1 MAHVGSPDVFFEGQ
15 AGPYKLLVT
24 IRPPQVVPGVAEIE
38 IRSLAADV
46 TGIHIVP
53 LRLTAPRQLAPV
65 PDLARASKD
74 DPQFYTGSLWL
85 MATGSWKVRVDV
97 DGARGKRDALGTG
110 AGALYARARHAEDRR
125 GDPAP
130 ARAVAGV
137 RPGSGGGRECARGAT
152 GARHTARRRAA
163 CAARAGRCW
172 PRRRFWAAYCGL
184 GGEWWKSAAGDYASY
199 VYKPLGVQ
207 ASVESGNQLV
217 LQLDDPGWLNRRTDD
232 LLPDHNHL
240 MHLYVIH
247 LPGMDRVW
255 HLHPE
260 RGEGDVF
267 RQALPS
273 MAAGRY
279 ALYGDIVHANG
290 IGETVAAQID
300 LPEIHG
306 GELAGDDAASAALEV
321 KANYNPVV
329 SELPGGY
336 RMTLGGRRRRNPR
349 PPAVPVPLP
358 PAGCGGAARPPIWS
372 CIWEWPGHAAFVA
385 TDGSVFA
392 HVHPSGSVPM
402 AALALA
408 QAVNPHAEHMR
419 WPEDCP
425 PRCPFRMGFPSP
437 ARTVSSYR

>member
-1 MAHVGSPDVFFEGQ
+1 M
-15 AGPYKLLVT
+15 
-24 IRPPQVVPGVAEIE
+24 
-38 IRSLAADV
+38 
-46 TGIHIVP
+46 
-53 LRLTAPRQLAPV
+53 

-97 DGARGKRDALGTG
+97 DGARGKGTLSVPVPALSTRVLGMQKTVGAILIPLGLLLVFGLVAVVGASVREAQLEPGMRPDA
-110 AGALYARARHAEDRR
+110 ARVRRARWAMLAAAAIL
-125 GDPAP
+125 G
-130 ARAVAGV
+130 GV
-137 RPGSGGGRECARGAT
+137 L
-152 GARHTARRRAA
+152 
-163 CAARAGRCW
+163 
-172 PRRRFWAAYCGL
+172 WA

-199 VYKPLGVQ
+199 VYKPLGVK
-207 ASVESGNQLV
+207 ASVESGNHLV

-260 RGEGDVF
+260 RGENDVF

-336 RMTLGGRRRRNPR
+336 RMTWEGGGGRNPCA
-349 PPAVPVPLP
+349 PAVPVPLP
-358 PAGCGGAARPPIWS
+358 PAGCGGARARRYGTVHGNGGPRGVRGDGWQRVRARASLGLGPDGGAG
-372 CIWEWPGHAAFVA
+372 PGQRA
-385 TDGSVFA
+385 SIR
-392 HVHPSGSVPM
+392 
-402 AALALA
+402 
-408 QAVNPHAEHMR
+408 MR
-419 WPEDCP
+419 STWRWTGDCP
-425 PRCPFRMGFPSP
+425 PRCPSRTGFPSP
-437 ARTVSSYR
+437 ARIVSSCR